1 MTFRLRLP
9 MSAHWALPDVS
20 RTYRYRRVWH
30 MPEEAISTGKVRSLS
45 ITGRVENVPLPPR
58 LTPFGHIS
66 GRTRRGRILC
76 SCKVFKKA
84 HTLLELW

>member
-58 LTPFGHIS
+58 LTHMRHPP
-66 GRTRRGRILC
+66 
-76 SCKVFKKA
+76 
-84 HTLLELW
+84 